1 MTACYLV
8 SVLWHWKKSPNPY
21 AMLRICPRFMT
32 NDWVFALLSTEDKVF
47 TPWFQSVRAMPT
59 LPVKH
64 EIHGSSVARLNL
76 LSSGFDPLDPFPM
89 VPFPTMPWHRHIH
102 AQSALCCRRMTLL
115 HRLHR
120 HPDYRNKL
128 DRAGECS
135 WSWKCD
141 RLYCETVWTV
151 PGAISACY

>member
-1 MTACYLV
+1 MTACYLL
-8 SVLWHWKKSPNPY
+8 SVPWHWKKSPNSY
-21 AMLRICPRFMT
+21 IMLRMCLGFMT
-32 NDWVFALLSTEDKVF
+32 NDWVFTLLSTEDKVF
-47 TPWFQSVRAMPT
+47 TPCFQSVRATPE
-59 LPVKH
+59 LSVKQ
-64 EIHGSSVARLNL
+64 EIQDTSVAMFHL
-76 LSSGFDPLDPFPM
+76 LSSGFCGY
-89 VPFPTMPWHRHIH
+89 ISNH
-102 AQSALCCRRMTLL
+102 ALLQAYMCTRSALCCRRMTLL

-120 HPDYRNKL
+120 HPDYTNKL